1 MKTDFNF
8 PNKYLIRPVIFR
20 PDFNSTSEVITA
32 NQAWSLFF
40 TGGQEDKALG
50 YNAEYGRFFTNLLMA
65 IAVSGA
71 IGALIFTNLV

>member
-8 PNKYLIRPVIFR
+8 PSKYMMGPVIFR
-20 PDFNSTSEVITA
+20 PDFNSPSEVITA

-50 YNAEYGRFFTNLLMA
+50 YNPEYGRFLTNLLMA

-71 IGALIFTNLV
+71 IGALIFTNLA

>member
-8 PNKYLIRPVIFR
+8 PGKYLLGPVIFR
-20 PDFNSTSEVITA
+20 PDFNAKAEAITA

-50 YNAEYGRFFTNLLMA
+50 FNPEAGRFFTNLLL
-65 IAVSGA
+65 A
-71 IGALIFTNLV
+71 IGASGILWAVLFNRLV